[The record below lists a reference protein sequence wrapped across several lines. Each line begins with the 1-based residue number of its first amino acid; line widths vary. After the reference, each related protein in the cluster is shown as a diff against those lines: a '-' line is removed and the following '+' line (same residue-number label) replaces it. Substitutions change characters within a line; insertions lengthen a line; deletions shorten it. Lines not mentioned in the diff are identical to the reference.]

1 MKNKILLVEDETTL
15 AEIIA
20 YALEDKGFNVDIA
33 HDGKAGLDKYKY
45 FNPDIIITDIMMP
58 NLDGFSFVEEL
69 RKMGI
74 DVPILFL
81 SARSASEDVVHG
93 FEIGGNDYLRKP
105 FDMNELIARVKSLLG
120 RNAKKTEKHIFK
132 IGSFS
137 FDSSNC
143 TISDSDSKKKISQR
157 ESDVLLELC
166 RNIEE
171 TVTSKSI
178 LVNLW
183 GEDNYYNSCSLQV
196 YITKLRNIFSTDSNV
211 KIVNHRGV
219 GYKLTI
225 NTNN

>member
-1 MKNKILLVEDETTL
+1 
-15 AEIIA
+15 
-20 YALEDKGFNVDIA
+20 
-33 HDGKAGLDKYKY
+33 
-45 FNPDIIITDIMMP
+45 
-58 NLDGFSFVEEL
+58 
-69 RKMGI
+69 
-74 DVPILFL
+74 
-81 SARSASEDVVHG
+81 
-93 FEIGGNDYLRKP
+93 
-105 FDMNELIARVKSLLG
+105 MNELIARVKSLLG

-132 IGSFS
+132 FGNFS

-143 TISDSDSKKKISQR
+143 TISNSNSKKKISQR

-225 NTNN
+225 NKS